1 MSIITEFYSN
11 WIFISPIF
19 LCQWSSRHRGDIVI
33 NSVCAITWRLST
45 SWWRCVCRLLSLI
58 KMGWPTLSYGNSKCP
73 LESGNTGSN
82 AGFVT
87 HLLWERGHTLPTRF
101 QQTEYIS
108 VYLQGGAKKVMCIKY
123 SQLGL
128 AHKKS
133 PVSKWLLLPSLFHI
147 PSHFEMITFVLWQYC
162 QTRCF
167 SKCNKNVQMFP
178 GSLEVV
184 QTHLLDPL

>member
-45 SWWRCVCRLLSLI
+45 SWWRCVCHLLSLI
-58 KMGWPTLSYGNSKCP
+58 KMGWPTLSYGNSKWP

-87 HLLWERGHTLPTRF
+87 HLLWERGHILPTRF

-133 PVSKWLLLPSLFHI
+133 PVSKWLCCHHCSTFRVI
-147 PSHFEMITFVLWQYC
+147 SRWSHKCYDNIAKLDAFPNATK
-162 QTRCF
+162 T
-167 SKCNKNVQMFP
+167 SKCFL
-178 GSLEVV
+178 G
-184 QTHLLDPL
+184 HLKWFRHIY